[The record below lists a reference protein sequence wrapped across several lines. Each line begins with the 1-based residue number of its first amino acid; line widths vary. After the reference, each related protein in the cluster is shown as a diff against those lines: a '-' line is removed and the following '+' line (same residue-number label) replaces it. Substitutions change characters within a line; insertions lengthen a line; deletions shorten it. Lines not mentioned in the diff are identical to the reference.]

1 MIPDMMKRIFMP
13 LVLCVALFVSCKTEQ
28 IPENIIGED
37 LMVTILTEI
46 HMVDAYIVIEYDNE
60 ENAKEYLQNKVYPE
74 IFERNGVTADDFYQ
88 SVDYYS
94 DRPKAF
100 RSIYEKVILQLDK
113 K

>member
-1 MIPDMMKRIFMP
+1 MNFFKSGIT
-13 LVLCVALFVSCKTEQ
+13 S
-28 IPENIIGED
+28 
-37 LMVTILTEI
+37 
-46 HMVDAYIVIEYDNE
+46 
-60 ENAKEYLQNKVYPE
+60 E

>member
-1 MIPDMMKRIFMP
+1 MMKRIFMP

-94 DRPKAF
+94 DRPKEF